1 VSAKRAPSPFRP
13 RRADRSTRGA
23 RRSACRRRW
32 STVGFRNA
40 SGESYVDNPGMQPE
54 LYFELEV
61 DWSHGNDVRGG
72 NVFTFTLPYDAIAW
86 TESQR
91 ILGGLRGVLP

>member
-1 VSAKRAPSPFRP
+1 VRVGQRVAAGGPPWASATPPGK
-13 RRADRSTRGA
+13 
-23 RRSACRRRW
+23 
-32 STVGFRNA
+32 
-40 SGESYVDNPGMQPE
+40 SYVDNPGMQPE

>member
-1 VSAKRAPSPFRP
+1 
-13 RRADRSTRGA
+13 
-23 RRSACRRRW
+23 
-32 STVGFRNA
+32 
-40 SGESYVDNPGMQPE
+40 MQPE